1 MAANAS
7 SNETAYVAN
16 RFALELDDKKNAG
29 FISALDGAHFKAQPI
44 KQMVGN
50 TNNVTIYSGKPS
62 YDDITITVGM
72 AMSPSFW
79 KWVKASLDN
88 KPERRTGALVG
99 YDFNNC
105 ERSRRTF
112 YGALISQ
119 VQFPALDP
127 QNKTSAS
134 LQVTISPERLE
145 FKKGDNS
152 KAGQNTAP
160 GETPKQKRWLTANFR
175 FELDR
180 FKGDE
185 SLRTLSLEA
194 FTVKQNVIPQNIGYE
209 LESRKAVGRL
219 ELPQLQVSFPEH
231 KGSEW
236 IKWYERAIVKGNRKD
251 QTTTGVLTYYSTDK
265 KELMRIE
272 FSGVS
277 LASLEVDKYDSKKS
291 QIANITA
298 TLNVEGMNLVP
309 GEGNV

>member
-1 MAANAS
+1 MAEADDK
-7 SNETAYVAN
+7 AYVAN
-16 RFALELDDKKNAG
+16 RFALELDDRKQAG
-29 FISALDGAHFKAQPI
+29 FVSAIDGAHFKATPI
-44 KQMVGN
+44 KQNVGN
-50 TNNVTIYSGKPS
+50 TNYVTIYSGKPS
-62 YDDITITVGM
+62 YDDITVTVGM

-112 YGALISQ
+112 YSALISQ
-119 VQFPALDP
+119 VQFPALDAK
-127 QNKTSAS
+127 NKTSAA

-152 KAGQNTAP
+152 KIGQNTAP
-160 GETPKQKRWLTANFR
+160 NEAPKQKRWLTSNFR

-185 SLRTLSLEA
+185 SLKTLSLQA
-194 FTVKQNVIPQNIGYE
+194 FTVKQNVIPQNVGYE
-209 LESRKAVGRL
+209 LESRKSVGRL
-219 ELPQLQVSFPEH
+219 ELPQIVVSFPEG

-236 IKWYERAIVKGNRKD
+236 VKWYDRAVVKGNRRD

-265 KELMRIE
+265 EELMRIE
-272 FSGVS
+272 FAGVS

-291 QIANITA
+291 DIANMTA
-298 TLNVEGMNLVP
+298 TLNVEAMSLVP
-309 GEGNV
+309 GKGNV